1 MASMRMD
8 IVVRSQDVEA
18 AIRVL
23 GYTTS
28 PPALAYFMNTRAKQ
42 WLQRRAR
49 QRFAEEGDDAVGAWK
64 ELKESTV
71 DIRQAQGFVPIRINR
86 RTSAMHNWVTRAD
99 GQVLASQALT
109 QLTWPGTPTSAE
121 MTKKIM
127 TAQRGSSSPRTV
139 PRPVIG
145 VSETDLF
152 VLLELLGDFVLSAE
166 MIAALR

>member
-1 MASMRMD
+1 MRMQ
-8 IVVRSQDVEA
+8 ITVQSRDVEA

-28 PPALAYFMNTRAKQ
+28 PSALAYFMNTRAKQ

-49 QRFAEEGDDAVGAWK
+49 QRFAEEGDDAVGSWRS
-64 ELKESTV
+64 LKESTV
-71 DIRQAQGFVPIRINR
+71 EIRQAQGFVPIRINR
-86 RTSAMHNWVTRAD
+86 RTSALHNWVTRAD
-99 GQVLASQALT
+99 GQVLSSQAVT
-109 QLTWPGTPTSAE
+109 QLTWPGNPTSAE
-121 MTKKIM
+121 MAKKIA
-127 TAQRGSSSPRTV
+127 TAQRGSASPHTV
-139 PRPVIG
+139 ARPVVG